1 MELDESHVV
10 QSSLRG
16 HKAAVNAVA
25 FESENI
31 FATGSDDSTVRV
43 WDLRTHKS
51 TRCMFGCF
59 NGKAVDSVTFGG
71 HERHCGQV
79 LYAAAGQHIYGF
91 DLRKDGVLD
100 KQPQLAV
107 RACAEGSS
115 DTEVECL
122 GLHPSGE
129 SLLVG
134 DSNGTVTIFDSTSF
148 HVKAQLGGVH
158 SSIVTSLSI
167 GSPDNHDN
175 CHVFSG
181 ALIAPL

>member
-1 MELDESHVV
+1 MKDTVDKSCTLRLVNISTALTCGKTGFSTSNLSSPYALVQRVV
-10 QSSLRG
+10 QIQRWS
-16 HKAAVNAVA
+16 A
-25 FESENI
+25 
-31 FATGSDDSTVRV
+31 
-43 WDLRTHKS
+43 
-51 TRCMFGCF
+51 
-59 NGKAVDSVTFGG
+59 
-71 HERHCGQV
+71 
-79 LYAAAGQHIYGF
+79 
-91 DLRKDGVLD
+91 
-100 KQPQLAV
+100 
-107 RACAEGSS
+107 
-115 DTEVECL
+115 L

-181 ALIAPL
+181 AFDCSLVNGT